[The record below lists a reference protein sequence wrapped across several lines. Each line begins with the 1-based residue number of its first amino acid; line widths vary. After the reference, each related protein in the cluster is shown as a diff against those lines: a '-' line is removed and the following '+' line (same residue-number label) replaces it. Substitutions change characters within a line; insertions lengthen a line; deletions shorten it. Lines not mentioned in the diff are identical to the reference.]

1 MRTVYIKEFGGPEQL
16 EIREIAEPSP
26 PESGEILV
34 RVAYAGLNR
43 ADLLQR
49 RGLYPPPAG
58 FDPHRPGLE
67 FSGTVE
73 QVGENVAGLS
83 VGDKVCGITAGEA
96 QSDLLTIDQ
105 RLVAAAD
112 LSLQD
117 LGAVPEVFVT
127 AHDALY
133 TQANLREGET
143 VLIHAAASGVGLAA
157 AQIAKAARATVIGT
171 TRSSEKAEQLLS
183 GDRYGNWFDHV
194 LVTNE
199 GPNFASNVIEL
210 SGGADVTLDLVGGD
224 YFPENLKSAA
234 QKGRIILVGLTAGR
248 KAEFD
253 LGAALSTRLTI
264 RGTVLRSRSIDEKAA
279 AMEAFRREIVPQLG
293 KAFRPVIDKC
303 FPVENV
309 REAHEFLESNATIG
323 KVLLEMDRSG

>member
-16 EIREIAEPSP
+16 EIREVAKPSP

-73 QVGENVAGLS
+73 QLGENVAGLS

-96 QSDLLTIDQ
+96 QSDLLTIDH
-105 RLVAAAD
+105 RLVAAAE
-112 LSLQD
+112 LSLKD

-157 AQIAKAARATVIGT
+157 AQIAKAAGAKVIGT
-171 TRSSEKAEQLLS
+171 TRSPEKAEHLS
-183 GDRYGNWFDHV
+183 GKYGNWFDQL
-194 LVTNE
+194 LVTDE
-199 GPNFASNVIEL
+199 GPNFADIVLEL
-210 SGGADVTLDLVGGD
+210 GGADVTLDLVGGD
-224 YFPENLKSAA
+224 YFPENLKCAA
-234 QKGRIILVGLTAGR
+234 EKGRIILIGLTAGR

-253 LGAALSTRLTI
+253 LGAALSKRLTI
-264 RGTVLRSRSIDEKAA
+264 RGTVLRSRSLEEKAA
-279 AMEAFRREIVPQLG
+279 AMEAFRSEIVPQLG

-303 FPVENV
+303 FPIENV
-309 REAHEFLESNATIG
+309 REAHEFLESNATLG
-323 KVLLEMDRSG
+323 KVLLVLG